1 MGDYAD
7 AEVARLSDPEM
18 GGLGERFYRRSS
30 STPPPPMPDEPPWD
44 LPDDTLATVAE
55 DDPFRIEPNT
65 TARDLAEKVATK
77 YSGRGE
83 ELLALH
89 GHVGC
94 AQIKRVQY
102 LPADAKYP
110 ETAQCGCKVL
120 VKHGKPIGVQG
131 EADLVPAMVNGEA
144 AVAGRRS
151 YHPDDPI
158 AATIALI
165 DPTKVYTPE
174 QIEQQILDCN
184 ARLERGAHFERAAIE
199 EEGRTEL
206 EWSNAF
212 DLAVLN
218 SKLGAAD
225 TRKADAMVTT
235 RELHDAFVQARM
247 VRKAIQSTMHN
258 LRSVLSG
265 YQSVGK
271 SIANTYGASHTGRT

>member
-1 MGDYAD
+1 MDPYVDEQIAATERDIALRGDD
-7 AEVARLSDPEM
+7 S
-18 GGLGERFYRRSS
+18 
-30 STPPPPMPDEPPWD
+30 PWD
-44 LPDDTLATVAE
+44 LPEDTLAGAPE
-55 DDPFRIEPNT
+55 DDPFRIEPST
-65 TARDLAEKVATK
+65 TARDLAQQVATK
-77 YSGRGE
+77 YDSRGE

-89 GHVGC
+89 GHTKC
-94 AQIKRVQY
+94 AQLKRVQY

-120 VKHGKPIGVQG
+120 VQHGEPLGAQG
-131 EADLVPAMVNGEA
+131 EADLVPAMTNGLA
-144 AVAGRRS
+144 AAEGRKD

-174 QIEQQILDCN
+174 EIERQILDCN
-184 ARLERGAHFERAAIE
+184 ARLERGAHFERAALE

-206 EWSNAF
+206 EWSNAY

-218 SKLGAAD
+218 SDKGAAD
-225 TRKADAMVTT
+225 TRKADAMVNT
-235 RELHDAFVQARM
+235 RELHDAFVTARM

-258 LRSVLSG
+258 LRAVLSG

>member
-7 AEVARLSDPEM
+7 AEVARHSDPDM

-30 STPPPPMPDEPPWD
+30 ASTVPLPDEPPWD
-44 LPDDTLATVAE
+44 LPDDSLATVVE
-55 DDPFRIEPNT
+55 DDPFRIEPDN
-65 TARDLAEKVATK
+65 TARDIAQKIATK

-89 GHVGC
+89 GHTNC
-94 AQIKRVQY
+94 AQLKRVQY

-110 ETAQCGCKVL
+110 ETARCGCKVL
-120 VKHGKPIGVQG
+120 VTEGEPLGVQG
-131 EADLVPAMVNGEA
+131 ETDLVPAMANGEA
-144 AVAGRRS
+144 AVAGRKT

-174 QIEQQILDCN
+174 EIERQILDCA
-184 ARLERGAHFERAAIE
+184 ARLERGAHFERAALE

-206 EWSNAF
+206 LWSNAY

-218 SKLGAAD
+218 SDKGAAD
-225 TRKADAMVTT
+225 TRKADAMVET
-235 RELHDAFVQARM
+235 RELHDAFINARM

-271 SIANTYGASHTGRT
+271 SIANTYGAANTQHR

>member
-7 AEVARLSDPEM
+7 AEVARLSDPDM

-30 STPPPPMPDEPPWD
+30 TTTVPLPDEPPWD

-55 DDPFRIEPNT
+55 DDPFRIEPST
-65 TARDLAEKVATK
+65 TARDLVEQVAAK
-77 YSGRGE
+77 YGSRGE

-89 GHVGC
+89 GHTKC
-94 AQIKRVQY
+94 AQLKRVQY

-120 VKHGKPIGVQG
+120 VQHGEPLGTQG
-131 EADLVPAMVNGEA
+131 EADLVPAMTNGEA
-144 AVAGRRS
+144 ALAGRRT

-174 QIEQQILDCN
+174 QVEQQILDCN
-184 ARLERGAHFERAAIE
+184 ARLERGAHFERAALE

-206 EWSNAF
+206 EWSNAY

-225 TRKADAMVTT
+225 TRKADAMVQT
-235 RELHDAFVQARM
+235 RELHDAFVTARM

-271 SIANTYGASHTGRT
+271 SIASAYNSSHTGRT

>member
-1 MGDYAD
+1 VGDYAD
-7 AEVARLSDPEM
+7 AEVAHLSDPDM
-18 GGLGERFYRRSS
+18 GGLGDPYYRRPSGALM
-30 STPPPPMPDEPPWD
+30 PPDEPPVWD
-44 LPDDTLATVAE
+44 LPDDTQATVAE
-55 DDPFRIEPNT
+55 DDPFRIEPAN
-65 TARDLAEKVATK
+65 TARDIAQKIAQK

-83 ELLALH
+83 ELLAQH
-89 GHVGC
+89 GHTKC
-94 AQIKRVQY
+94 AQLKRVQY

-110 ETAQCGCKVL
+110 ETARCGCKLL
-120 VKHGKPIGVQG
+120 VTEGEPLGVQDVT
-131 EADLVPAMVNGEA
+131 DLVPAMTNGEA
-144 AVAGRRS
+144 AAEGRKT

-174 QIEQQILDCN
+174 EIERQILDCN
-184 ARLERGAHFERAAIE
+184 ARLERGAHFERAALE

-206 EWSNAF
+206 LWSNAF

-218 SKLGAAD
+218 SEQRAVDL
-225 TRKADAMVTT
+225 RKADAMVST
-235 RELHDAFVQARM
+235 RELHDAFVTARM

-271 SIANTYGASHTGRT
+271 SIANTYGAANTQHR